1 MGNRAVITLE
11 NHKGEKHPV
20 ALYVHWHGGLE
31 STLAFVEYTWATFD
45 RGRDDLFTFH
55 ARLCQVIGNLFCDGL
70 SLCGYPLEEAD
81 SVADGCDN
89 GRFHFMIGPK
99 GVSLPGREAEV
110 AEARRHE
117 YWTREITLHEIIKRT
132 MPRRNGTYETIGGTA
147 PDGVVPVS

>member
-45 RGRDDLFTFH
+45 RGRDDIYTFH

-70 SLCGYPLEEAD
+70 SLYGYPFHDAD
-81 SVADGCDN
+81 DVAEGCDN
-89 GRFHFMIGPK
+89 GRFHFVVGPK
-99 GVSLPGREAEV
+99 GVSLPGREDEV
-110 AEARRHE
+110 TEARQHE
-117 YWTREITLHEIIKRT
+117 YWTRDFPIQASLKRA
-132 MPRRNGTYETIGGTA
+132 MPTRDESYAAKGGTA
-147 PDGVVPVS
+147 PPGVVSVS